1 MISLNPYSLL
11 IDFKNYLY
19 DEKYLNQY
27 HPNTRVISIGNL
39 NTGGSGKTPL
49 TQYIA
54 SLLSDLKILIVCRSY
69 KASLS
74 EPSRVDLSQ
83 VNAAGTYGDEACLLK
98 QLLPQYDV
106 WSGPSKSETVK
117 AAVKNNTYDFIFID
131 DGFSHRKLFRHKDIV
146 VVDLSREQ
154 SHYQLLPLG
163 HMREDWKTLTRSHLV
178 VFTKSEG
185 LTEKQVQFFID
196 QVSPFQ
202 KNIVRAQMT
211 TVLESKNKNIYLVT
225 GLGNPEKLRSNLQD
239 LGYQVVK
246 HQFYP
251 DHYSFPEDEQLEIL
265 KNAQAHP
272 ELQLVMSAKDRVKI
286 TNPELLQL
294 IRCADLSVSMTDVD
308 RKIFYDTILS

>member
-11 IDFKNYLY
+11 IDLKNYLY
-19 DEKYLNQY
+19 DQNYFKQF

-49 TQYIA
+49 TQYLA
-54 SLLSDLKILIVCRSY
+54 SLVPEKKILIVCRSY

-74 EPSRVDLSQ
+74 EPSQVDLLSPH
-83 VNAAGTYGDEACLLK
+83 AADIYGDEACLLK
-98 QLLPQYDV
+98 QLLPWCDV

-117 AAVKNNTYDFIFID
+117 AAVKNNSYDFIFID

-146 VVDLSREQ
+146 VVDLSRDK
-154 SHYQLLPLG
+154 SHYQLLPFG

-178 VFTKSEG
+178 IFTKSEG
-185 LTEKQVQFFID
+185 LTQNQVKYYVD
-196 QVSPFQ
+196 QVGPFQ
-202 KNIVRAQMT
+202 KNMIRAQMT

-225 GLGNPEKLRSNLQD
+225 GLGNPEKLKANLQD

-246 HQFYP
+246 YQFYP
-251 DHYSFPEDEQLEIL
+251 DHYSFPESEQLEIL
-265 KNAQAHP
+265 KNAQSHP
-272 ELQLVMSAKDRVKI
+272 ELQLVMTAKDRVKI
-286 TNPELLQL
+286 TNPELFKRIQ
-294 IRCADLSVSMTDVD
+294 CADLSVSMTDAD

>member
-11 IDFKNYLY
+11 IDLKNYLY
-19 DEKYLNQY
+19 DQNYFKQY

-49 TQYIA
+49 TQYLA
-54 SLLSDLKILIVCRSY
+54 SLVPDKKILIVCRSY

-74 EPSRVDLSQ
+74 EPAQVDLSRPF
-83 VNAAGTYGDEACLLK
+83 AAGLFGDEACLLK
-98 QLLPQYDV
+98 QLLPHCDV
-106 WSGPSKSETVK
+106 WSGPSKSETVQ
-117 AAVKNNTYDFIFID
+117 AAVKNNKYDFIFID

-185 LTEKQVQFFID
+185 LTQAQVKYYLD

-202 KNIVRAQMT
+202 NKIIRAQMT
-211 TVLESKNKNIYLVT
+211 TVLEAKNKNIYLVT
-225 GLGNPEKLRSNLQD
+225 GLGNPEKLKINLQD
-239 LGYQVVK
+239 LGFQISK

-251 DHYSFPEDEQLEIL
+251 DHYSFPEAEQLEIL
-265 KNAQAHP
+265 KKVQAHP
-272 ELQLVMSAKDRVKI
+272 ELQLVMTAKDRVKI
-286 TNPELLQL
+286 TNPELLQR
-294 IRCADLSVSMTDVD
+294 IQCADLSVSMTDVD